1 FVVLM
6 QDEFGLF
13 FGCSILHMLLL
24 LVLIFRYWWGVDVP
38 LLVLIIGVAWAFGLL
53 IYLRKSL
60 DAMSVMQP
68 TIFMIVG
75 LSALIHFFT
84 HLIKKLKEG
93 EEKTDAILSVFRE
106 LVVPVWLTILT
117 TSLGF
122 ISLYFTTI
130 PAL

>member
-1 FVVLM
+1 GVV
-6 QDEFGLF
+6 
-13 FGCSILHMLLL
+13 
-24 LVLIFRYWWGVDVP
+24 VP

-53 IYLRKSL
+53 IYLGKSL
-60 DAMSVMQP
+60 DVMSVMQP

-130 PAL
+130 PALQDFGWTTGVGVLVMF